1 MRNLRKRI
9 KGWSANIDADRKM
22 NKKKILRELDDL
34 DKKAE
39 SNQCSR
45 EEVER
50 KRELRERMDQ
60 IWKIEEIK
68 ARQRS

>member
-1 MRNLRKRI
+1 
-9 KGWSANIDADRKM
+9 
-22 NKKKILRELDDL
+22 L

-50 KRELRERMDQ
+50 KRELRERMEQ